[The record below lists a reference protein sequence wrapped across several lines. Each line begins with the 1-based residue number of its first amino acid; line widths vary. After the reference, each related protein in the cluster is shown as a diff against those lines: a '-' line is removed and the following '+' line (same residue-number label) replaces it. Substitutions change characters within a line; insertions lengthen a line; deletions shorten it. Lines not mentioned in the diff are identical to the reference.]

1 MRNRDFRWDEEKNR
15 WLKKE
20 RNLSFEA
27 VVAASEGNRI
37 LDDIDHPT
45 RHNQRI
51 LIVEINDYVCAVPY
65 VKDENAF
72 FLKTIYPSRAFE
84 RKYKVSNEQ

>member
-1 MRNRDFRWDEEKNR
+1 MRNRDFRSDDEKNR

-27 VVAASEGNRI
+27 VVAASESNRI

-45 RHNQRI
+45 RSNQRI

-65 VKDENAF
+65 VSHENVF
-72 FLKTIYPSRAFE
+72 FLNTIYPSRDFE
-84 RKYKVSNEQ
+84 RKYKGVQ